1 MGFSVDMLRGG
12 AGVVDHQLSRRA
24 LINEVKRGRVSK
36 DSVCDAHPELI
47 RAAKNIGEPSKTL
60 CPICEEVNVALVT
73 YVFGHGLPKNGKCVI
88 DRKDI
93 MHTLSMAPLVTRSP
107 HRGSRPYTPG
117 PIGHLL
123 PHWGFPSPHLSCC
136 VWQIAV
142 CNTRVSR

>member
-73 YVFGHGLPKNGKCVI
+73 YVFGHGLP
-88 DRKDI
+88 R
-93 MHTLSMAPLVTRSP
+93 TASALSIEKTS
-107 HRGSRPYTPG
+107 
-117 PIGHLL
+117 
-123 PHWGFPSPHLSCC
+123 
-136 VWQIAV
+136 
-142 CNTRVSR
+142 